1 MFKLSQTQIHI
12 EERVNEDS
20 KTEEIWD
27 QINDNFSKTLP
38 FIEQTTEKW
47 NSKTRLIGN
56 LKNNA

>member
-38 FIEQTTEKW
+38 FIEQTIEKW